1 MDSGAACPQ
10 RRFGLLTRPDR
21 NDPKFR
27 LVDHRFLFLLVSI
40 SQKSCWRKLVSLPS
54 KLDFFVDS
62 FLLIRSADDEQKAS
76 ALSPLRTSALPA
88 LPVAGSCMSE
98 WLLCFLSLSPISSQ
112 ELRLGSRLEFR
123 ETHSKFSFV
132 QGRPK
137 VPPGEELKISHA
149 WSTSVQSTSTG
160 AFFSQIRV
168 FTF

>member
-1 MDSGAACPQ
+1 MLAE
-10 RRFGLLTRPDR
+10 
-21 NDPKFR
+21 
-27 LVDHRFLFLLVSI
+27 I
-40 SQKSCWRKLVSLPS
+40 SVVTLEVG
-54 KLDFFVDS
+54 FFVDS

-160 AFFSQIRV
+160 AFFLRLEFLLFSSIPLFFIFAVWPLLIRRRLGDTHRLF
-168 FTF
+168 FTFAF